1 MRSPVIAPT
10 VTLALAAALAA
21 QGPYTYPN
29 RIVAA
34 AGAPCAAVPGST
46 FASLDEVVCDLYGN
60 LLWRGGLT
68 HDPLA
73 GIDGSNDRVLFAG
86 RTGEDQAVLARTG
99 FPEPSASLPA
109 VTIADLPACYA
120 VAPVG
125 RVMAYAARLQGFGVV
140 PVGGVAAGRND
151 SALYAGSVHGQ
162 MMVVRRGGAAPGVP
176 GWYFDEAFDAFDQ
189 SRLFSSAYGQFGFRA
204 RLVDGNDQ
212 QPLDSLWTMGMF
224 QLDLVAKT
232 GDAWPVAA
240 GTAVV
245 ESFQDYEQM
254 DYQGQAPFVVTL
266 SQTAG
271 SPPATAAD
279 DTLLALHRPG
289 QGKLTL
295 VREGDPAPGTA
306 GAVFDG
312 FALPRLAMSR
322 SGLVL
327 FVGRLRG
334 GDTTPAN
341 DTALYMQS
349 LGGGGPLLVAR
360 TGDLLSD
367 GSTIAR
373 LLADQSTISLIGE
386 VAVAVERTGPGVTPF
401 AAALLRGDAFN
412 LHFVM
417 RDDDPV
423 PFQPGRFYRGIGA
436 DVGFADRGFLLATFG
451 THSGNGVVDGF
462 ESFALKTFS
471 DRTVC
476 TSLETLPLPGGTA
489 AVTSTTSVARASGDG
504 GLCGFGNDGEYG
516 RLVQTTLGPAIVR
529 GILGSMFAIPASV
542 PATGGTQTMQF
553 APSASFAGYFYLVV
567 GSLSGTRPAFPYGSV
582 EVPLQNDFWTPLS
595 QQNAN
600 TAVYQNTF
608 GMLDAF
614 GQGSAAFVFPS
625 TAPFLQ
631 GATFHHAV
639 LVFDPN
645 TADLILATQPV
656 SLHIY

>member
-1 MRSPVIAPT
+1 MRSSDIVPVLI
-10 VTLALAAALAA
+10 LALATSLVA
-21 QGPYTYPN
+21 QGPYTYPP

-34 AGAPCAAVPGST
+34 VGAPCAAVPGST

-60 LLWRGGLT
+60 LLWRGGLA
-68 HDPLA
+68 HNPLV
-73 GIDGSNDRVLFAG
+73 GINGSNDRALFAG

-99 FPEPSASLPA
+99 FPEPSGSLPL

-120 VAPVG
+120 VGPVAP
-125 RVMAYAARLQGFGVV
+125 VMAYAARLQGLGVV
-140 PVGGVAAGRND
+140 AAGGVAAGRND
-151 SALYAGSVHGQ
+151 SAIYAGSVFSQ
-162 MMVVRRGGAAPGVP
+162 MLVARRGGAAPGVP
-176 GWYFDEAFDAFDQ
+176 GWFFDEAFDAFDQ

-212 QPLDSLWTMGMF
+212 QPLDSLWTAGMF

-232 GDAWPVAA
+232 GDAWPVTG

-254 DYQGQAPFVVTL
+254 DYLGRAPFVVTL

-279 DTLLALHRPG
+279 DTLLALHQPG
-289 QGKLTL
+289 QGMLTL

-312 FALPRLAMSR
+312 FELPRLAMSR
-322 SGLVL
+322 FGLLL
-327 FVGRLRG
+327 FLGRLRG

-341 DTALYMQS
+341 DTALYTLS

-360 TGDLLSD
+360 TGALLSD

-373 LLADQSTISLIGE
+373 LLVDQSTIAQSGE
-386 VAVAVERTGPGVTPF
+386 VAVAVQRTGPGVTPF
-401 AAALLRGDAFN
+401 AAALLRGDTFN

-436 DVGFADRGFLLATFG
+436 DVGFVDRGFLLATFG

-462 ESFALKTFS
+462 ESVALQTFA

-476 TSLETLPLPGGTA
+476 SSLETLALPGGTA
-489 AVTSTTSVARASGDG
+489 AVTSTTSVARASGDS
-504 GLCGFGNDGEYG
+504 GLCGFGNDGEFG

-529 GILGSMFAIPASV
+529 GILGSLFAFPASV

-553 APSASFAGYFYLVV
+553 AASPSFSGFFYLVV
-567 GSLSGTRPAFPYGSV
+567 GSLSGTRPPFTYGNV

-600 TAVYQNTF
+600 TTVYQNTF
-608 GMLDAF
+608 GQLDAA
-614 GQGSAAFVFPS
+614 GNSSAAFVLPPNA
-625 TAPFLQ
+625 TFLQ
-631 GATFHHAV
+631 GVTFTHAQV
-639 LVFDPN
+639 IIAPN
-645 TADLILATQPV
+645 GLLLGSSQPV
-656 SLHIY
+656 PVQIL